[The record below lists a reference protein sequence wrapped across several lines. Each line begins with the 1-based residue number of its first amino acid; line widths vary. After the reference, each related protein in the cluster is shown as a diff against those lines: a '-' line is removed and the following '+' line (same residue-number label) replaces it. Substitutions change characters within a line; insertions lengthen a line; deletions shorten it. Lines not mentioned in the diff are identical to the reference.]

1 MLWCARCCAF
11 FNRHDAVSSCRYKRD
26 IKHMQKHRDSVNH
39 HVMLPQYCNCGIFWN
54 SDRDNISAGNFEM
67 RMGDDNGGRTRGRK

>member
-1 MLWCARCCAF
+1 
-11 FNRHDAVSSCRYKRD
+11 
-26 IKHMQKHRDSVNH
+26 MQKHRDSVNH

-67 RMGDDNGGRTRGRK
+67 RMGNDNGGRTRGRK